1 MKLQSSIKV
10 LLPKLSTSFFA
21 ISLLV
26 LVACNDTTATAEQ
39 APQEVKQK
47 VQEAV
52 KTPDTEIT
60 STKTQNNNA
69 EKKEEKEIVLAD
81 ASHTHKPNATPTT
94 TDATPKFIEGTHY
107 FEIFPQINTDA
118 PAGKVEVLELMWL
131 GCPHCYS
138 LEEYVEK
145 YRKDK
150 PDYVDFRQVPAML
163 NPVWSKDAETFYLA
177 QLLDPTGE
185 RKLISKV
192 FHAIHEQGRRL
203 KNEDSVKR
211 YFAQLGVSESEY
223 NNTKQ
228 SIAYKAKLNRARQI
242 GAASQISSVPS
253 FIINGKYRTSPYTAG
268 GEEKLFQLIKML
280 TAKEKK

>member
-1 MKLQSSIKV
+1 MKPQSSTKC

-21 ISLLV
+21 ISLFM
-26 LVACNDTTATAEQ
+26 LVACNDTTATAKQ
-39 APQEVKQK
+39 APQEVKPK
-47 VQEAV
+47 VQETETI
-52 KTPDTEIT
+52 KTPE
-60 STKTQNNNA
+60 TKIANTQNT
-69 EKKEEKEIVLAD
+69 EKKEVLSTD
-81 ASHTHKPNATPTT
+81 SPPTHKTNITNRETT
-94 TDATPKFIEGTHY
+94 FNFVKGTHY

-138 LEEYVEK
+138 LEEEIEK

-163 NPVWSKDAETFYLA
+163 NPVWSKDAKTYYLA
-177 QLLDPTGE
+177 QLLDPKGE
-185 RKLISKV
+185 KKLITKV

-203 KNEDSVKR
+203 RNEDSVKR
-211 YFAQLGVSESEY
+211 YFAQLGIRESEY
-223 NNTKQ
+223 NNIKQ
-228 SIAYKAKLNRARQI
+228 SIAYKAKLDRARQI
-242 GAASQISSVPS
+242 SVASQISSVPS